1 MKLVKFENVSPIH
14 TVRELMENSNED
26 INPFIWVEIYRA
38 DITLNFNTGPLKF
51 TNAPIYPTAQSL
63 MVRSFSLN
71 FHEVDRLQIDLSGIS
86 GGTLLTIDVTTDGY
100 NLLFEPLF
108 SETLLFNNTRHELGN
123 PVLLQ
128 TSILEFNRIC
138 GALYKEALETIDDK
152 LENIDGVE
160 DYFGSI
166 PFSEGFKDAWE
177 DYSWVLPFPPLPED
191 DEP

>member
-1 MKLVKFENVSPIH
+1 MKLVKLENVSPIH

-26 INPFIWVEIYRA
+26 INPFIWIETYWG
-38 DITLNFNTGPLKF
+38 DITLNFSAGPLKF
-51 TNAPIYPTAQSL
+51 TNAKIYWTARNL

-71 FHEVDRLQIDLSGIS
+71 FHEVDRLQADLIGIA

-166 PFSEGFKDAWE
+166 PFSEGFKDSWE
-177 DYSWVLPFPPLPED
+177 DFDYIKPIPSLP
-191 DEP
+191 